1 MLITLII
8 GLPSS
13 GKTTY
18 AKTLNGF
25 LVDDPKSVKELPEMC
40 DHLVITDPNFCVKN
54 ALNNAIKY
62 LQEKYQTNNIKKIY
76 FENNPQQCLKNC
88 KKEKP
93 VENYIKYLS
102 TQYVVDNSC
111 VVFKCYE
118 GNSND

>member
-18 AKTLNGF
+18 AKTLNGL
-25 LVDDPKSVKELPEMC
+25 LVDDPQSVKELPDVC
-40 DHLVITDPNFCVKN
+40 NHLIITDPNFCVQN
-54 ALNNAIKY
+54 VLDNAIQY
-62 LQEKYQTNNIKKIY
+62 LQEKYQTYNIKRIY

-88 KKEKP
+88 KKEKL
-93 VENYIKYLS
+93 VKNYIKYLS

-111 VVFKCYE
+111 FVI
-118 GNSND
+118 